1 MVIDKLS
8 EINKYTSLHPR
19 FAKAIDYIVTNNL
32 LITEPGTVLVD
43 GEDIK
48 AIIMEGNCVPK
59 EESLAGFECHNTYID
74 IQIVLKGKESVGWR
88 ARTSCSLP
96 KAEYS
101 LEKDVLFYAD
111 APTLFF
117 ELQAGMF
124 SIYFPEDVHAPM
136 IGEGPIKKVV
146 MKVRVK

>member
-8 EINKYTSLHPR
+8 EINKYASLHPR

-32 LITEPGTVLVD
+32 LIAEPGTVLVD

-48 AIIMEGNCVPK
+48 AIIMEGNCVPE

-74 IQIVLKGKESVGWR
+74 IQIVLKGKETVGWR
-88 ARTSCSLP
+88 ARTSCSSP

-101 LEKDVLFYAD
+101 LEKDVLFYDD

>member
-32 LITEPGTVLVD
+32 LIAEPGTVLVD

-48 AIIMEGNCVPK
+48 AIIIEGNCVPE

-74 IQIVLKGKESVGWR
+74 IQIVLKGKETVGWR
-88 ARTSCSLP
+88 ARTGCSMP
-96 KAEYS
+96 KGEYS
-101 LEKDVLFYAD
+101 EEKDVLFYTD

-136 IGEGPIKKVV
+136 IGEGPIRKVV

>member
-1 MVIDKLS
+1 MIIDKLS
-8 EINKYTSLHPR
+8 ELNKYANLHPR

-32 LITEPGTVLVD
+32 LIAEPGTVLVD

-48 AIIMEGNCVPK
+48 AIIMEGNCVSK

-74 IQIVLKGKESVGWR
+74 IQIVLKGKETVGWR
-88 ARTSCSLP
+88 SRKNSREP
-96 KAEYS
+96 KGEYS
-101 LEKDVLFYAD
+101 EEKDVLFYAD

>member
-19 FAKAIDYIVTNNL
+19 FAKAIDYIVTNKL
-32 LITEPGTVLVD
+32 FVAEPGTVLVD

-48 AIIMEGNCVPK
+48 AIIMEGNCVAK

-74 IQIVLKGKESVGWR
+74 IQIVLKGKETVGWR
-88 ARTSCSLP
+88 ARTSCSMP
-96 KAEYS
+96 KGEYS
-101 LEKDVLFYAD
+101 EEKDVLFYAD

-117 ELQAGMF
+117 EMQAGMF

-136 IGEGPIKKVV
+136 IGEGPIKKLV

>member
-32 LITEPGTVLVD
+32 LIAEPGTVLVD

-48 AIIMEGNCVPK
+48 AIIIEGNCVSK
-59 EESLAGFECHNTYID
+59 EESLEGFECHNTYID
-74 IQIVLKGKESVGWR
+74 IQIVLKGKEIVGWR
-88 ARTSCSLP
+88 SRKNSREP
-96 KAEYS
+96 KGEYS
-101 LEKDVLFYAD
+101 EEKDVLFYAD

-117 ELQAGMF
+117 DLQAGMF

-136 IGEGPIKKVV
+136 IGEGPIKKLV
-146 MKVRVK
+146 MKVRV

>member
-8 EINKYTSLHPR
+8 EINKYASLHPR

-32 LITEPGTVLVD
+32 LIAEPGTVLVD
-43 GEDIK
+43 GENIK

-74 IQIVLKGKESVGWR
+74 IQIVLKGKETVGWR
-88 ARTSCSLP
+88 ARTSCSSP
-96 KAEYS
+96 KGEYS
-101 LEKDVLFYAD
+101 EEKDVLFYAD
-111 APTLFF
+111 EPTLFF

>member
-1 MVIDKLS
+1 MIIDKLS
-8 EINKYTSLHPR
+8 ELNKYANLHPR

-32 LITEPGTVLVD
+32 LIAEPGTVLVD
-43 GEDIK
+43 MEDIK
-48 AIIMEGNCVPK
+48 AITMEGNCVPK

-74 IQIVLKGKESVGWR
+74 IQIVLKGKETVGWR
-88 ARTSCSLP
+88 ARTSCSSP
-96 KAEYS
+96 KGEYS
-101 LEKDVLFYAD
+101 EEKDVLFYAD
-111 APTLFF
+111 DPTIFF

>member
-8 EINKYTSLHPR
+8 EINKYASLHPR
-19 FAKAIDYIVTNNL
+19 FAKAIDYIVTTNL
-32 LITEPGTVLVD
+32 LNTEPGTVLVD

-74 IQIVLKGKESVGWR
+74 IQIVLKGKETVGWR
-88 ARTSCSLP
+88 SRKNSREP
-96 KAEYS
+96 KGEYS
-101 LEKDVLFYAD
+101 EEKDVLFYAD

-124 SIYFPEDVHAPM
+124 SIYFTEDVHAPM

-146 MKVRVK
+146 MKVRVH

>member
-8 EINKYTSLHPR
+8 EINKYASLHPR
-19 FAKAIDYIVTNNL
+19 FAKAIDYIITTNL
-32 LITEPGTVLVD
+32 LNTEPGTVLVD

-74 IQIVLKGKESVGWR
+74 IQIVLKGKETVGWR
-88 ARTSCSLP
+88 SRKNSREP
-96 KAEYS
+96 KGEYS
-101 LEKDVLFYAD
+101 EEKDVLFYAD

-146 MKVRVK
+146 MKVRVN

>member
-8 EINKYTSLHPR
+8 EINKYTNLHPR

-32 LITEPGTVLVD
+32 LIAEPGTVLVD

-48 AIIMEGNCVPK
+48 AIIMEGNCVSK

-74 IQIVLKGKESVGWR
+74 IQIIIKGKEAVGWK
-88 ARTSCSLP
+88 ARTSCSMP
-96 KAEYS
+96 KGEYS
-101 LEKDVLFYAD
+101 EEKDVLFYAD

>member
-8 EINKYTSLHPR
+8 EINKYANLHPR

-32 LITEPGTVLVD
+32 LIAEPGTVLVD
-43 GEDIK
+43 EEDIK

-74 IQIVLKGKESVGWR
+74 IQIVLKGKETVGWR
-88 ARTSCSLP
+88 ARTSCSSP
-96 KAEYS
+96 KGEYS
-101 LEKDVLFYAD
+101 EEKDVLFYVD

-117 ELQAGMF
+117 DLHAGMF

-136 IGEGPIKKVV
+136 IGEGSIKKVV

>member
-32 LITEPGTVLVD
+32 LNAEPSTVLVD

-48 AIIMEGNCVPK
+48 AIIMEGNCVSK

-74 IQIVLKGKESVGWR
+74 IQIVLKGKETVGWR
-88 ARTSCSLP
+88 SRKNSREP
-96 KAEYS
+96 KGEYS
-101 LEKDVLFYAD
+101 EEKDVLFYAD

-117 ELQAGMF
+117 EMQAGMF

>member
-8 EINKYTSLHPR
+8 EINKYASLHPR
-19 FAKAIDYIVTNNL
+19 FAKAIDYIFTTNL
-32 LITEPGTVLVD
+32 LIAEPGTVLVD

-48 AIIMEGNCVPK
+48 AIIMEGNCLPA

-74 IQIVLKGKESVGWR
+74 IQIVLKGKETVGWR
-88 ARTSCSLP
+88 ARTSCTMP

>member
-8 EINKYTSLHPR
+8 EIKKYTSLHPR
-19 FAKAIDYIVTNNL
+19 FGKAIDYIVTTNL
-32 LITEPGTVLVD
+32 LIAEPGTVLVD

-74 IQIVLKGKESVGWR
+74 IQIVLKGKETVGWR
-88 ARTSCSLP
+88 ARTSCSMP
-96 KAEYS
+96 KGEYIE
-101 LEKDVLFYAD
+101 EKDVLFYAD
-111 APTLFF
+111 APILFF

>member
-8 EINKYTSLHPR
+8 EINKYASLHPR

-32 LITEPGTVLVD
+32 LIAEPGTLLVD

-59 EESLAGFECHNTYID
+59 GESLAGFECHNTYID
-74 IQIVLKGKESVGWR
+74 IQIVLKGKETVGWR
-88 ARTSCSLP
+88 ARTSCTMP

>member
-8 EINKYTSLHPR
+8 EINKYAGLHPR

-32 LITEPGTVLVD
+32 LIAEPGTLLVD

-48 AIIMEGNCVPK
+48 AIIMEGNCVPE

-74 IQIVLKGKESVGWR
+74 IQIVLKGKETVGWR
-88 ARTSCSLP
+88 ARTSCSSP
-96 KAEYS
+96 KGEYS
-101 LEKDVLFYAD
+101 EEKDVLFYAD
-111 APTLFF
+111 DPTIFF

>member
-32 LITEPGTVLVD
+32 LITAPGTVLVD

-48 AIIMEGNCVPK
+48 AIIMEGNCVP
-59 EESLAGFECHNTYID
+59 EQDSLAGFECHNTYID
-74 IQIVLKGKESVGWR
+74 IQIVLKGKETVGWR
-88 ARTSCSLP
+88 ARTSCSSP
-96 KAEYS
+96 KGEYS
-101 LEKDVLFYAD
+101 EEKDLLFYAD

>member
-32 LITEPGTVLVD
+32 LIAEPGTVLVD

-48 AIIMEGNCVPK
+48 AIIIEGNCVPK

-74 IQIVLKGKESVGWR
+74 IQIVLKGKETVGWR
-88 ARTSCSLP
+88 ARTSCSSP
-96 KAEYS
+96 KGEYS
-101 LEKDVLFYAD
+101 EEKDVLFYAD
-111 APTLFF
+111 APILFF

-136 IGEGPIKKVV
+136 IGEGPIKKLV

>member
-8 EINKYTSLHPR
+8 EINKYANLHPR
-19 FAKAIDYIVTNNL
+19 FSKAIDYIVTNNL
-32 LITEPGTVLVD
+32 LIAEPGTVLVD

-48 AIIMEGNCVPK
+48 AIIIEGNCMPK
-59 EESLAGFECHNTYID
+59 EESLPGFECHNKYID
-74 IQIVLKGKESVGWR
+74 IQIVLKGKETVGWR
-88 ARTSCSLP
+88 ARTSCSSP
-96 KAEYS
+96 KGEYS
-101 LEKDVLFYAD
+101 EEKDVLFYAD
-111 APTLFF
+111 DPTIFF

>member
-8 EINKYTSLHPR
+8 EINKYASLHPR

-32 LITEPGTVLVD
+32 LIAETGTVLVD

-48 AIIMEGNCVPK
+48 AIIMEGNCVSK

-74 IQIVLKGKESVGWR
+74 IQIVLKGKETVGWR
-88 ARTSCSLP
+88 SRKNSREP
-96 KAEYS
+96 KGEYS
-101 LEKDVLFYAD
+101 EEKDVLFYAD

>member
-32 LITEPGTVLVD
+32 LIAEPGTVLVD

-48 AIIMEGNCVPK
+48 AIIMEGNCVSK
-59 EESLAGFECHNTYID
+59 EESIAGFECHNTYID
-74 IQIVLKGKESVGWR
+74 IQIVLKGKETVGWR
-88 ARTSCSLP
+88 SRKNSREP
-96 KAEYS
+96 KGEYS
-101 LEKDVLFYAD
+101 EEKDVLFYAD

-117 ELQAGMF
+117 ELHAGMF

>member
-32 LITEPGTVLVD
+32 LNAEPGTLLVD

-48 AIIMEGNCVPK
+48 AIIMEGNCVSK
-59 EESLAGFECHNTYID
+59 EESIAGFECHNTYID
-74 IQIVLKGKESVGWR
+74 IQIVLKGVETVGWR
-88 ARTSCSLP
+88 YRKNSREP
-96 KAEYS
+96 KGEYS
-101 LEKDVLFYAD
+101 EEKDVLFYAD

-117 ELQAGMF
+117 EMQAGMF

>member
-8 EINKYTSLHPR
+8 EINKYASLHPR

-32 LITEPGTVLVD
+32 LVAEPGTVLVD

-74 IQIVLKGKESVGWR
+74 IQIVLKGKETVGWR
-88 ARTSCSLP
+88 ARASCSMP
-96 KAEYS
+96 KGEYS
-101 LEKDVLFYAD
+101 EEKDVLFYAD
-111 APTLFF
+111 VPTMFF
-117 ELQAGMF
+117 EMQAGMF

>member
-8 EINKYTSLHPR
+8 ELTKYVQLHPR
-19 FAKAIDYIVTNNL
+19 FAKAMDYIVTTNL
-32 LITEPGTVLVD
+32 ISLEPGTILVD

-48 AIIMEGNCVPK
+48 AIVMEGHCVAAA
-59 EESLAGFECHNTYID
+59 ESLAGFECHNTYID
-74 IQIVLKGKESVGWR
+74 IQIVLQGKETVGWR
-88 ARTSCSLP
+88 ARTNCEQP
-96 KAEYS
+96 KGAYS
-101 LEKDVLFYAD
+101 EEKDVLFYAD

-124 SIYFPEDVHAPM
+124 SIYFPSDVHAPM
-136 IGEGPIKKVV
+136 IGDGAIKKVV

>member
-8 EINKYTSLHPR
+8 EINKYANLHPR
-19 FAKAIDYIVTNNL
+19 FAKAIDYIVTSSFLNM
-32 LITEPGTVLVD
+32 EPGTVLVD

-59 EESLAGFECHNTYID
+59 EESLSGFECHNTYID
-74 IQIVLKGKESVGWR
+74 IQIIVKGKETVGWR
-88 ARTSCSLP
+88 ARTSCSMA
-96 KAEYS
+96 KGEYS
-101 LEKDVLFYAD
+101 EEKDVLFYAD
-111 APTLFF
+111 APTIFF

>member
-8 EINKYTSLHPR
+8 EINKYASLHPR
-19 FAKAIDYIVTNNL
+19 FAKAIDYIVTSSFLN
-32 LITEPGTVLVD
+32 IEPGTVLVD

-48 AIIMEGNCVPK
+48 AIIMEGNCVSK

-74 IQIVLKGKESVGWR
+74 IQIVLKGKETVGWR
-88 ARTSCSLP
+88 SRKNSREP
-96 KAEYS
+96 KGEYS
-101 LEKDVLFYAD
+101 EEKDVLFYDD

-117 ELQAGMF
+117 ELHAGMF

-136 IGEGPIKKVV
+136 IGEGAIKKVV

>member
-8 EINKYTSLHPR
+8 EINKYANLHPR

-32 LITEPGTVLVD
+32 LIAEPGTVLVD

-48 AIIMEGNCVPK
+48 AIIMEGNCVP
-59 EESLAGFECHNTYID
+59 EQDSLAGFECHNTYID
-74 IQIVLKGKESVGWR
+74 IQIVLKGKETVGWR
-88 ARTSCSLP
+88 ARASCSSP
-96 KAEYS
+96 KGEYS
-101 LEKDVLFYAD
+101 EEKDVLFYAD
-111 APTLFF
+111 VPTLFF
-117 ELQAGMF
+117 ELQAGLF

>member
-32 LITEPGTVLVD
+32 LIAEPGTVLVD
-43 GEDIK
+43 MEDIK

-74 IQIVLKGKESVGWR
+74 IQIVLKGKETVGWR
-88 ARTSCSLP
+88 ARTSCSSP
-96 KAEYS
+96 KGEYS
-101 LEKDVLFYAD
+101 EEKDVLFYAD
-111 APTLFF
+111 DPTIFF

>member
-8 EINKYTSLHPR
+8 EINKYACLHPR

-32 LITEPGTVLVD
+32 LIAEPGTVLVD

-74 IQIVLKGKESVGWR
+74 IQIVLKGKETVGWR
-88 ARTSCSLP
+88 SRKNSREP
-96 KAEYS
+96 KGEYS
-101 LEKDVLFYAD
+101 EEKDVLFYAD